1 MASGERI
8 SRSHAEKVRLLST
21 YIDTNGIRDF
31 KGIEN
36 KAVPTFRPIKNID
49 GNFHCKD
56 NVNLGGNAKC
66 TKSFTDKN
74 GLQTHIKNKDHN
86 IPPTESRSVRDVK
99 KER

>member
-1 MASGERI
+1 MASGKRI
-8 SRSHAEKVRLLST
+8 SKSHAKKVRLLST
-21 YIDTNGIRDF
+21 YRDTNGIRDF
-31 KGIEN
+31 KGIED
-36 KAVPTFRPIKNID
+36 KAVPTFKPIRNRD

-86 IPPTESRSVRDVK
+86 IPQKESISVRDVN